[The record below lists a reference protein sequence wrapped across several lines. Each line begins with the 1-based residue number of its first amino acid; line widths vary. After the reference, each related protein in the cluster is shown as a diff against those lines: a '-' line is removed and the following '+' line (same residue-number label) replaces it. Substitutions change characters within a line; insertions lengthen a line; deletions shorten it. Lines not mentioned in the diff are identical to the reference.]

1 MALLPPH
8 GQLSIKLSART
19 VGSGGLPT
27 HQFHQSAPFRTVR
40 FRSPIGH
47 VNGVMA
53 DLVNHRIPDMPAEI
67 KTKNCG
73 IKTEPA
79 GRTPAAVHA
88 RSGASEIK
96 FNWNR
101 RQVKVQTPTRF
112 SYLLSN
118 RLCDQLSLLRAQISD
133 VSPLQTAQSALPM
146 SSTSRSSRFKN
157 FPFAFLGSGSDK
169 NQR

>member
-40 FRSPIGH
+40 FRSPVGH

-101 RQVKVQTPTRF
+101 RQVKVQKPARLY
-112 SYLLSN
+112 YLMSDCFYDLV
-118 RLCDQLSLLRAQISD
+118 SLL
-133 VSPLQTAQSALPM
+133 
-146 SSTSRSSRFKN
+146 
-157 FPFAFLGSGSDK
+157 
-169 NQR
+169 

>member
-1 MALLPPH
+1 MTAAICRASCGDPVMSRCRQLMLSATTPIPMPLLPPH

-40 FRSPIGH
+40 FRSPVGH

-101 RQVKVQTPTRF
+101 RQVKVQKPARLY
-112 SYLLSN
+112 YLMSDCFYDLV
-118 RLCDQLSLLRAQISD
+118 SLL
-133 VSPLQTAQSALPM
+133 
-146 SSTSRSSRFKN
+146 
-157 FPFAFLGSGSDK
+157 
-169 NQR
+169 

>member
-1 MALLPPH
+1 MLSATTPIPMALLPPH

-19 VGSGGLPT
+19 VGGGGLPT

-40 FRSPIGH
+40 FRSPVGH

-101 RQVKVQTPTRF
+101 RQVKVQKPARLY
-112 SYLLSN
+112 YLMSDCFYDLV
-118 RLCDQLSLLRAQISD
+118 SLL
-133 VSPLQTAQSALPM
+133 
-146 SSTSRSSRFKN
+146 
-157 FPFAFLGSGSDK
+157 
-169 NQR
+169 

>member
-53 DLVNHRIPDMPAEI
+53 DLVNHRIPNMPAEI
-67 KTKNCG
+67 KAEHCG

-79 GRTPAAVHA
+79 GGTPAAVHA
-88 RSGASEIK
+88 RSGA
-96 FNWNR
+96 
-101 RQVKVQTPTRF
+101 
-112 SYLLSN
+112 
-118 RLCDQLSLLRAQISD
+118 
-133 VSPLQTAQSALPM
+133 
-146 SSTSRSSRFKN
+146 
-157 FPFAFLGSGSDK
+157 G
-169 NQR
+169 